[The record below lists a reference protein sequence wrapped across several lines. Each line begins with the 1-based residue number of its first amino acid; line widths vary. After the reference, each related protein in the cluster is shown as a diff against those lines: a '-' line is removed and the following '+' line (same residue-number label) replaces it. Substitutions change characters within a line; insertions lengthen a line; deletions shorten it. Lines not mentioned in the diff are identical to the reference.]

1 MADPREVGRRAVA
14 FDEIQDRVRKLNDDE
29 GLVDLKAGVD
39 VSNHTSQRDLM
50 VVLNHSLK
58 AREEGRYIPRASF
71 TPEDGQEYLQV
82 AQGIAELDRGES
94 VDLDEV
100 LEKAHAIVDDIES
113 KRFGR

>member
-1 MADPREVGRRAVA
+1 MAEQTKVVPQVDA
-14 FDEIQDRVRKLNDDE
+14 FNEIPAHVRKLNDGE
-29 GLVDLKAGVD
+29 
-39 VSNHTSQRDLM
+39 M
-50 VVLNHSLK
+50 
-58 AREEGRYIPRASF
+58 
-71 TPEDGQEYLQV
+71 QEYLQV